1 MTEQT
6 PLIVERSG
14 HVLRLTLNR
23 PDRRNAITDE
33 LCRGLASAI
42 RAAEDD
48 LDIRCIVVTGSG
60 DKAYCAGA
68 DLTPGDTPF
77 KVDFNKIG
85 TAYANLLRTAKAS
98 RLPMIARVNGV
109 CMAGGM
115 GILTMCDIAVAVD
128 DARFGLPEV
137 KIGLFPLQ
145 VAILLRDVLG
155 PRRMAEM
162 CITGRPIN
170 AQQALEYGL
179 LNAVVPREQLDTCV
193 DDYVDAVV
201 AAAPAAVRRGK
212 YMLRHMEEM
221 TFDQAIA
228 FAETAIG
235 PMVLADDAREGLTA
249 FNERRA
255 PAWNDVKSQ
264 EVK

>member
-1 MTEQT
+1 MSEQN
-6 PLIVERSG
+6 PLIVEREG

-23 PDRRNAITDE
+23 PERRNAITDE
-33 LCRGLASAI
+33 LCLRLSDAI
-42 RAAEDD
+42 IAAECDT
-48 LDIRCIVVTGSG
+48 DIRCIVVTGSG

-85 TAYANLLRTAKAS
+85 TAYATLLRTTKAS

-115 GILTMCDIAVAVD
+115 GILSMCDIAVAVTE
-128 DARFGLPEV
+128 ARFGLPEV

-145 VAILLRDVLG
+145 VAVLLQSILG

-162 CITGRPIN
+162 CITGQPIS

-179 LNAVVPREQLDTCV
+179 LNAVVPRDELDTCV
-193 DDYVDAVV
+193 NTYVNAVI
-201 AAAPAAVRRGK
+201 AAAPGVVRRGK
-212 YMLRHMEEM
+212 YMLRRMEEM
-221 TFDQAIA
+221 NFEQAMT
-228 FAETAIG
+228 FAETAIA
-235 PMVLADDAREGLTA
+235 PMILADEAREGLAA
-249 FNERRA
+249 FNERRT
-255 PAWNDVKSQ
+255 PSWINMSHK
-264 EVK
+264 ETK

>member
-1 MTEQT
+1 MSEQN
-6 PLIVERSG
+6 PLIVEREG

-23 PDRRNAITDE
+23 PERRNAITDE
-33 LCRGLASAI
+33 LCLRLSDAI
-42 RAAEDD
+42 LAAEDD
-48 LDIRCIVVTGSG
+48 TGIRCIVVTGSG

-85 TAYANLLRTAKAS
+85 TAYATLLRTTKAS

-115 GILTMCDIAVAVD
+115 GILSMCDIAVAVTE
-128 DARFGLPEV
+128 ARFGLPEV

-145 VAILLRDVLG
+145 VAVLLQSILG

-162 CITGRPIN
+162 CITGQPIS

-179 LNAVVPREQLDTCV
+179 LNAVVPRDDLDSCV
-193 DDYVDAVV
+193 NTYVNAVI
-201 AAAPAAVRRGK
+201 AAAPGAVRRGK
-212 YMLRHMEEM
+212 YMLRRMEEM
-221 TFDQAIA
+221 NFEQAMT
-228 FAETAIG
+228 FAETAIT
-235 PMVLADDAREGLTA
+235 PMILADEAREGLAA

-255 PAWNDVKSQ
+255 PSWINMNHKEAK
-264 EVK
+264 